1 MSISKLYK
9 TLSIYTY
16 SEGDFETPA
25 GYGDTPTRTFKGLIQ
40 APSPSNTFNNA
51 KDTLIVNAVLFCS
64 HKEVFTSTD
73 IIDNDGVKYKIAN
86 SETQKDGVCGLT
98 PKKSQH
104 AEYNLTYYQGAL

>member
-1 MSISKLYK
+1 VGIEKFYK

-25 GYGDTPTRTFKGLIQ
+25 GFTLNRTFKGLIQ

-73 IIDNDGVKYKIAN
+73 IIDNAGVKYKIAN
-86 SETQKDGVCGLT
+86 SETQKDGVCGIT